1 MAGMMTVQIL
11 TDLEDGVLTITINN
25 PEARNA
31 LSQPGGLDLIA
42 VLRDAA
48 ADPGARVV
56 VITGAGTAF
65 CAGGDVRSF
74 GSVDHRDK
82 VAAKWANDPVW
93 AGMEQRTIRIKGNS
107 EITTLLH
114 DMGKPTIAMVR
125 GAAAGA
131 GMAMAL
137 ACDFRIASPSAVFTT
152 AFAKIGVSGDSGLA
166 FYLTKLVGPTKARE
180 LLFFSDKISGE
191 AAAALGLVSRLVAE
205 DDLLAETTAFARRLA
220 AGPPIAYR
228 YIKQNLLL
236 AESIQWDHYLEME
249 SRNMVRCFQTE
260 DSNEAIRAFTEKR
273 SPEFVGR

>member
-1 MAGMMTVQIL
+1 MTGQIL
-11 TDLEDGVLTITINN
+11 TSLEDAIFTITLNN

-31 LSQPGGLDLIA
+31 LSQSAGIDLIA

-48 ADPGARVV
+48 VDPGIRVV
-56 VITGAGTAF
+56 VITGTGGAF

-82 VAAKWANDPVW
+82 VAAKWADDPVW
-93 AGMEQRTIRIKGNS
+93 SSMEQRTIRIKGNS

-131 GMAMAL
+131 GMAMAA

-152 AFAKIGVSGDSGLA
+152 AFTKIGTSGDSGLA

-191 AAAALGLVSRLVAE
+191 AAASLGLVSKLVAE
-205 DDLLAETTAFARRLA
+205 EELLAETMAFARRLA
-220 AGPPIAYR
+220 AGPPIAFR
-228 YIKQNLLL
+228 YIKQNLLM
-236 AESIQWDHYLEME
+236 AESIYWDQYLEME

-260 DSNEAIRAFTEKR
+260 DSKEAVKAFSEKR
-273 SPEFVGR
+273 PPCFLGR

>member
-1 MAGMMTVQIL
+1 MTGQIQ
-11 TDLEDGVLTITINN
+11 TSLEDAIFTITLNN

-31 LSQPGGLDLIA
+31 LSQSAGIDLIA

-48 ADPGARVV
+48 VDPGIRVV
-56 VITGAGTAF
+56 VITGNGGAF

-107 EITTLLH
+107 EIASLLH

-131 GMAMAL
+131 GMAMAA
-137 ACDFRIASPSAVFTT
+137 ACDFRIAAPSAVFTT
-152 AFAKIGVSGDSGLA
+152 AFAKIGTSGDSGLA
-166 FYLTKLVGPTKARE
+166 FYLTKLIGPTQARE

-191 AAAALGLVSRLVAE
+191 AAAALGLVSRLVGE
-205 DDLLAETTAFARRLA
+205 EELLGETMAFARRLA
-220 AGPPIAYR
+220 EGPPIAYR
-228 YIKQNLLL
+228 YIKQNLLM
-236 AESIQWDHYLEME
+236 AEAIHWDQYLEME

-260 DSNEAIRAFTEKR
+260 DSKEAVKAFSEKR
-273 SPEFVGR
+273 PPRFLGR